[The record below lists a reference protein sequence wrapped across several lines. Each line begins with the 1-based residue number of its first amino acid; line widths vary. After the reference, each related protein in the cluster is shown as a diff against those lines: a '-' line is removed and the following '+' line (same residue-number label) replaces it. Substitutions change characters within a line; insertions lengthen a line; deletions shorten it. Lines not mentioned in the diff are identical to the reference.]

1 MKTKFELADIIRCF
15 GKALVSK
22 GNLTPYQIKTLY
34 KLVQCRTAS
43 MGGHEEQCDSC
54 REVRYSYNS
63 CGDRHCPKCQAAKQ
77 AVWIEQLLEST
88 LPVKHY
94 HIVFTIPHCLN
105 KICLFNDGD
114 FYRLLFSAVWR
125 TLHSFGYTHYGVE
138 SGAVCVLH
146 TWGQNLSLHPHVHCI
161 VPAAGYSLSGEWKHI
176 GTNENFLYPVH
187 ELSKTFRGKFLDSL
201 KRWLKKKQVLSG
213 FDPFIQEA
221 WKSKWVV
228 FCEPS
233 MAKTEHVVRYL
244 GQYTHRVAISNQRLL
259 NISDTH
265 VTFIAKDYR
274 EKAIIKPASLTGA
287 EFLRRFCMHILPR
300 RFVKIRRYGIYNH
313 TTKRNLE
320 LQFKP
325 EEKTDLGG
333 AETKPKKE
341 TAQERLYRLTGF
353 DVYQCPKCKKGV
365 MHTIRELPRIRS
377 PCGFSVASFKS
388 LLQ

>member
-1 MKTKFELADIIRCF
+1 MRAKFELADIILRF
-15 GKALVSK
+15 GDNLLSK
-22 GNLTPYQIKTLY
+22 GQLNPFQIKTLH
-34 KLVQCRTAS
+34 KIVQCRTAS
-43 MGGHEEQCDSC
+43 LGGHEEQCDSC
-54 REVRYSYNS
+54 AETRYSYNS
-63 CGDRHCPKCQAAKQ
+63 CGDRHCPKCQASKQ
-77 AVWIEQLLEST
+77 AVWIEQLLESS

-94 HIVFTIPHCLN
+94 HLVFTIPHCLN
-105 KICLFNDGD
+105 KICLFNDRE

-138 SGAVCVLH
+138 TGAVCVLH

-176 GTNENFLYPVH
+176 GKGERFLYPVH

-201 KRWLKKKQVLSG
+201 KRWLKKKHVLSG

-221 WKSKWVV
+221 WKTKWVV

-233 MAKTEHVVRYL
+233 MAKAEHVVRYL

-265 VTFIAKDYR
+265 VKFIVKDYR
-274 EKAIIKPASLTGA
+274 DKALKKTASLTGA
-287 EFLRRFCMHILPR
+287 EFLRRYCMHILPR

-313 TTKRNLE
+313 TTKRNLD

-325 EEKTDLGG
+325 EEEIDISCT
-333 AETKPKKE
+333 ATKPKKE
-341 TAQERLYRLTGF
+341 TVQERLYRLTGF
-353 DVYQCPKCKKGV
+353 DVYQCPKCKKGK
-365 MHTIRELPRIRS
+365 MHVIRELPRIRS
-377 PCGFSVASFKS
+377 PGGFSVASFKS
-388 LLQ
+388 LLL